1 MDLINDVDFIF
12 PLCRG
17 IGHFLPDLTDMVH
30 TIVGRRIY
38 LNDIHGTAGCNGFA
52 GSTFPAGT
60 AVLWLLTINRFG
72 KDLRNRRLAGSSGAA
87 EQIGMSDTV
96 RQDLVLQCCYDMIL
110 PFDILKF

>member
-1 MDLINDVDFIF
+1 M
-12 PLCRG
+12 
-17 IGHFLPDLTDMVH
+17 
-30 TIVGRRIY
+30 
-38 LNDIHGTAGCNGFA
+38 
-52 GSTFPAGT
+52 
-60 AVLWLLTINRFG
+60 LTINRFG